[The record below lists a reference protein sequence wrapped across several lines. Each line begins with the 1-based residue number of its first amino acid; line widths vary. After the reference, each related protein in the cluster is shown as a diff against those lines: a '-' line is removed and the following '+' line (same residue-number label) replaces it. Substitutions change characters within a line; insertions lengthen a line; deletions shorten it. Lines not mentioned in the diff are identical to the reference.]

1 MLELLHATIGTH
13 DLSCGQHW
21 TWHVCSFLGWVEFI
35 TEGSSILIGF
45 APKDHSRLQ
54 VIIVSIAVLT
64 PTCGLAIGSRRS
76 GSATHTLN
84 FRPFISK
91 RI

>member
-54 VIIVSIAVLT
+54 VIIGSILVLYTILWVGDRLAEGQGQPPT
-64 PTCGLAIGSRRS
+64 P
-76 GSATHTLN
+76 
-84 FRPFISK
+84 
-91 RI
+91 